1 MSAQLELEL
10 PDGGSMKRRSAS
22 RRADAPIERHRP
34 EEIMAVTLAA
44 LDETSTINLAAGA
57 VRDFHD
63 SMLRGNAVEAEKFLL
78 LRRACA
84 VRLNNGTCFGMSAEN
99 GGMWRLSRR
108 LAAPDGQI
116 PLRGQSGRFLLVTEN
131 CRYVVVQ
138 NDAADFYGF
147 GIHAL
152 DYDRPFISPT
162 GFRSMLPQPTAGL
175 GLSTSEYAASLIAT
189 MIHSELKGRFV
200 TIDSPPSNYWLN
212 DAALQPG
219 GWLQAALQQPPPPLP
234 AIPEPTPRRS
244 RQKPPRRQAAD
255 ARPVRSA
262 DAPEILPPPPP
273 SSDESEIPSLADW
286 TVNLT
291 LPSLLPATTVPGES
305 EEELSLV

>member
-1 MSAQLELEL
+1 MSTQLELKL
-10 PDGGSMKRRSAS
+10 PDGGSKKRRSTS
-22 RRADAPIERHRP
+22 RRADAPIERRP
-34 EEIMAVTLAA
+34 EEAMAVTLAA
-44 LDETSTINLAAGA
+44 LDEISTINLAAGA

-63 SMLRGNAVEAEKFLL
+63 SMLRSNAVEAEKFLL

-84 VRLNNGTCFGMSAEN
+84 VRLNNGTCFGMSAEG

-116 PLRGQSGRFLLVTEN
+116 PLRGQNGRFLLVTEN
-131 CRYVVVQ
+131 CRYVVIQ

-147 GIHAL
+147 GIYAL

-162 GFRSMLPQPTAGL
+162 GFRSILPQPKAGL
-175 GLSTSEYAASLIAT
+175 GLSTSEFAASLIAA

-200 TIDSPPSNYWLN
+200 TINSPVSDHWLN
-212 DAALQPG
+212 DPALQPG
-219 GWLQAALQQPPPPLP
+219 GWLHAALQQAPPPLP
-234 AIPEPTPRRS
+234 MPEPVPRRP
-244 RQKPPRRQAAD
+244 RQKPSRRQPLTS
-255 ARPVRSA
+255 ARPTRSA
-262 DAPEILPPPPP
+262 DAPEILPPPLP
-273 SSDESEIPSLADW
+273 SSEDSEIPGLADW

-291 LPSLLPATTVPGES
+291 LPSLLLTPTAPSAE